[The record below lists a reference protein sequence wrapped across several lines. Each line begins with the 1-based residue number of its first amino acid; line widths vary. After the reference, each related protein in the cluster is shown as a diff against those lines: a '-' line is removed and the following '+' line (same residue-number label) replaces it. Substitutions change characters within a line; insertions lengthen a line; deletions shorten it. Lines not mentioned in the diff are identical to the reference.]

1 MAEPDISGTNEKMEY
16 MERIIKHFI
25 GDVPCDTPDLRRIA
39 ETLHNENSEPD
50 GSIAN
55 EEADDTEGLEIA
67 DEDFTVNA
75 LSNNTAR

>member
-1 MAEPDISGTNEKMEY
+1 MPEPDVSGTNEKMEY

-39 ETLHNENSEPD
+39 ETLHNENSEPS

-55 EEADDTEGLEIA
+55 EEADDTEDLEIA